1 MLYYTLVF
9 LKCPHKIYKIL
20 TEREIEKKNT
30 QALSEKKCHISMLY
44 SKFSML

>member
-20 TEREIEKKNT
+20 TEREIEKKST
-30 QALSEKKCHISMLY
+30 QPLNEKKYHISILY
-44 SKFSML
+44 SKLSVL